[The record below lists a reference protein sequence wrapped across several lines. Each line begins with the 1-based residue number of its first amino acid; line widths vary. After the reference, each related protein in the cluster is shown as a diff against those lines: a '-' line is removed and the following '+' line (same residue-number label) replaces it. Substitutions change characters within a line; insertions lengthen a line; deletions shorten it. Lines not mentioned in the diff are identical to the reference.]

1 MHNYIILATLYVHL
15 ILFVI
20 VIAMKVGDFQV
31 MELLKVVQPMAHLFS
46 VLLPT

>member
-1 MHNYIILATLYVHL
+1 MYVQL

-20 VIAMKVGDFQV
+20 VMAMKVADFQV

-46 VLLPT
+46 ALLPT